1 MATEAFGDLL
11 YNEIGTYNMS
21 NFKISFTH
29 EHEEKIVLYC
39 AQHNIDFNCAN
50 AYEATIETFKND
62 PITYR
67 TTDNATGEVTEH
79 TVTHRIARQIECQ
92 PKAVER
98 IADKIALAK
107 EKLEK
112 ERIRKNIEKS
122 DIDTKS
128 DLEKLVDNLYRL
140 NIVND
145 YSYLAL
151 VCFLMQLKYTRNNEF
166 TENDKTCVFF
176 NGVARNGKSATAKAI
191 CDIEEQYGVI
201 FKAQSGKL
209 LESTHEEQV
218 WKSHLNYFDEVKP
231 VDIDRELLLTIVNG
245 GKVEINPKNKKH
257 YNHPVNTNNIF
268 TSNDEISLRQRRISV
283 IKFGNRL
290 NGRPLENGTLKKII
304 NNIMNSLP
312 DFERYYDIYNKVSVY
327 NENAFNPL
335 ALESILTFL
344 GDKFGQVTG
353 SESSRSR
360 IVQFQLSDIYKCIK
374 DNYNKQIIK
383 SERKD
388 AIKET
393 VKALEKTGYLNL
405 FMYKGCSTKFYQVSG
420 ESYLKILEIN
430 DNHNT
435 KNENNIKISK
445 TKLCELLKPYFE
457 TPSQG
462 DDSNKTEENNLSI
475 KLPINFADAPTKL
488 ADTTTYKCTTNN
500 DTSSS
505 VTADTEQKGY
515 VLYRVLIRE
524 LNQYIQNLDGTL
536 LYQPLDNIINDIIQ
550 NCVKKAVCESIQYKY
565 LTRLFKEVIPDFNEN
580 HEKHLAEIYTEQL
593 YTDMDSVLFAD
604 NSKFANAPLDK
615 EEWNSLRKDYELQTE
630 LRKQKQSAMAAEN
643 ANLSHLQL
651 SDELATT
658 QATCKKLQE
667 ELNRKTEEAKSLKDT
682 LVKNVAITDTEK
694 RAEIDARLR
703 AENELLEL
711 KHEMGLITEQEYQ
724 DATMP
729 F

>member
-1 MATEAFGDLL
+1 MT
-11 YNEIGTYNMS
+11 
-21 NFKISFTH
+21 NFKVNLTH
-29 EHEEKIVLYC
+29 EHETAIACYC
-39 AQHNIDFNCAN
+39 AHHNIDFNQGN
-50 AYEATIETFKND
+50 AYDVVMETFKSN
-62 PITYR
+62 PIIHR
-67 TTDNATGEVTEH
+67 TTDNAIGEVTEH
-79 TVTHRIARQIECQ
+79 TVTARIARLVECQ
-92 PKAVER
+92 IKTVER
-98 IADKIALAK
+98 IADKIALVK

-122 DIDTKS
+122 DIDTKP

-191 CDIEEQYGVI
+191 CDVEEQYGVI

-257 YNHPVNTNNIF
+257 YNYQVNTNNIF

-393 VKALEKTGYLNL
+393 VEELEKIGYLNL
-405 FMYKGCSTKFYQVSG
+405 FMYDKCSTKFYQITG
-420 ESYLKILEIN
+420 ENYLKILEIN

-435 KNENNIKISK
+435 KNENNTKISK
-445 TKLCELLKPYFE
+445 TELYELLKLYFE
-457 TPSQG
+457 NPSQ
-462 DDSNKTEENNLSI
+462 DDDTNKPEENDFSI

-488 ADTTTYKCTTNN
+488 ADTTAYKRTTNN
-500 DTSSS
+500 DTSLS
-505 VTADTEQKGY
+505 VTADTEQKGTIQY
-515 VLYRVLIRE
+515 CLLIRE

-536 LYQPLDNIINDIIQ
+536 LYQPLDNIINDIILH
-550 NCVKKAVCESIQYKY
+550 CVKKAVCENIQYKY
-565 LTRLFKEVIPDFNEN
+565 LNQLFKAVIPDFNEN
-580 HEKHLAEIYTEQL
+580 HEKLLAEKYTSCL
-593 YTDMDSVLFAD
+593 YTNLDSVLAAD
-604 NSKFANAPLDK
+604 NTKFAGTSSDG
-615 EEWNSLRKDYELQTE
+615 EEWDSLHEDYEFHTE
-630 LRKQKQSAMAAEN
+630 LRKQKQSTISAENEN
-643 ANLSHLQL
+643 ANIPNLQL
-651 SDELATT
+651 SDELVTAR
-658 QATCKKLQE
+658 ATCEKLQK
-667 ELNRKTEEAKSLKDT
+667 ELDLKNEEAKSLKET
-682 LVKNVAITDTEK
+682 LKRDVTKAEAEK
-694 RAEIDARLR
+694 RAEAVARLR
-703 AENELLEL
+703 AEDELLEL
-711 KHEMGLITEQEYQ
+711 KYKMGLITEEEYLE
-724 DATMP
+724 ASAP